1 MIKFRLTPSLQE
13 LIEKGT
19 DIEFDGR
26 FQDTLSYNRFQ
37 TVDFKHLEEIREI
50 LHPVFPEAVALFQK
64 AMESLEEEE
73 VQHVPLREI
82 EDYLHAFFYRERSK
96 EYVEAILPF
105 FKRLQQKR
113 YNIGKLIVVFNQL
126 GFFFIMHLLYKKILA
141 PSRCLQL
148 MESLQRAINID
159 QQILV
164 EVYTE
169 KIMEEIAEGVTTLMD
184 KNAKIMQIKE
194 LIEELNKQN
203 SEVQTAT
210 AATEE
215 MTASIIEVAHNTTLV
230 SEYTEDAVEKME
242 RGSKLIK
249 LALHDIVKTENSF
262 SHIVNSFSSL
272 RNRMQDITKIVDTL
286 RGLADQTNLLSLNA
300 SIEAA
305 RAGEHGR
312 GFAVVAN
319 EVRELS
325 ENTVLYLHGVQE
337 SVQDLHVLVRNVSD
351 TIQETS
357 EVIKRGVG
365 EAQESIPILEEI
377 TNDICKINDS
387 TSGTAAIAQEQAAS
401 IEEISNRMLAISQLT
416 EEVRILGEDAGKN
429 VYELS
434 KITESFRTEI
444 FTNNIKLSTYAL
456 LQLAK
461 TDHILW
467 KWRIYNM
474 MLGHEKVK
482 PEDVSSYKMC
492 RLGKW
497 YFDPTSKERV
507 GSCRSFEL
515 LDIPHQQVH
524 EQARFAVE
532 AYQSGNVEQAQ
543 KHLTLLTEASEQVLM
558 YIDDLLRQVI

>member
-1 MIKFRLTPSLQE
+1 MPKFRLTPSLQE
-13 LIEKGT
+13 LTEKGT
-19 DIEFDGR
+19 DIEFNGR
-26 FQDTLSYNRFQ
+26 FHDTLSYNHFQ
-37 TVDFKHLEEIREI
+37 TVDFEHLKEIREA
-50 LHPVFPEAVALFQK
+50 LNPAFPEAVTLFQK
-64 AMESLEEEE
+64 ALESLEEEGAQN
-73 VQHVPLREI
+73 VSVREI
-82 EDYLHAFFYRERSK
+82 EDYLHTFFYLERSK
-96 EYVEAILPF
+96 GYVEEILPF
-105 FKRLQQKR
+105 FKRLQHKR

-126 GFFFIMHLLYKKILA
+126 GFFFIMRLLYKKILS
-141 PSRCLQL
+141 PSRCIQL
-148 MESLQRAINID
+148 LKSLQRAINID
-159 QQILV
+159 QQILI

-169 KIMEEIAEGVTTLMD
+169 KIMEEVASGITTLMD
-184 KNAKIMQIKE
+184 KNAEIMQVKE

-203 SEVQTAT
+203 SEIQTAT

-215 MTASIIEVAHNTTLV
+215 MTASIIEVANNATVV

-242 RGSKLIK
+242 RGRTLIK
-249 LALHDIVKTENSF
+249 LALHDIVKTEESF
-262 SHIVNSFSSL
+262 SNIVKSFSLL
-272 RNRMQDITKIVDTL
+272 RNRTQTITKIVDAL
-286 RGLADQTNLLSLNA
+286 RELADQTNLLSLNA

-312 GFAVVAN
+312 GFSVVAD
-319 EVRELS
+319 EVRKLS
-325 ENTVLYLHGVQE
+325 ENTVSALNGVQE
-337 SVQDLHVLVRNVSD
+337 SVQELQILVRNVSD

-357 EVIKRGVG
+357 KAIKKGVE
-365 EAQESIPILEEI
+365 EAQDGIPILEEI
-377 TNDICKINDS
+377 TNDIYKINDS

-416 EEVRILGEDAGKN
+416 EEVRNLGEDTGKT

-444 FTNNIKLSTYAL
+444 FTNNIKLSTYTL

-474 MLGHEKVK
+474 ILGHEKVK
-482 PEDVSSYKMC
+482 PEDVSSHKTC

-497 YFDPTSKERV
+497 YLEPTSKERV

-532 AYQSGNVEQAQ
+532 AYQSGNMEQAQ
-543 KHLTLLTEASEQVLM
+543 SHLVLLTEASEQVLM
-558 YIDDLLRQVI
+558 YIDDLLRQVV